1 MSRIAKTITFAL
13 ILLLLAFS
21 LYPLGKSID
30 RTSPENTNPIPELFY
45 FPKTSF
51 IKKIAFGYNNLL
63 ADIFWIRSIQYIGQ
77 HMITDNAF
85 PYLYHILDI
94 TTSLDPRFINAYN
107 FGSFFLAI
115 YASDKKE
122 GIELAEKGIKNNPE
136 NWKPAFELGF
146 IYYMKHDYEN
156 AYKYFSLANTLP
168 GMQDEYKTFA
178 PYALGKFASP
188 DQGIEMW
195 TAIAKMSDNKFIID
209 AARNNIAVL
218 TQKKRV
224 DMLNQAVQTYKKR
237 FHKFPSDL
245 YELVGRGI
253 IAKLPEPV
261 GGMPYNYDPLTGKVT
276 AQIPA
281 PENRE

>member
-1 MSRIAKTITFAL
+1 MNNLFKKIIISL
-13 ILLLLAFS
+13 ILLLLVFS

-51 IKKIAFGYNNLL
+51 IKNIAFGYNNLL

-107 FGSFFLAI
+107 FGSFFLATW
-115 YASDKKE
+115 ANDKKE
-122 GIELAEKGIKNNPE
+122 GIELAKKGIKNNPE

-146 IYYMKHDYEN
+146 IYYMKHDYKN

-168 GMQDEYKTFA
+168 YMPDMYKTFA
-178 PYALGKFASP
+178 PYAMGKFASP

-245 YELVGRGI
+245 SELVGKGI
-253 IAKLPEPV
+253 VAELPKPV
-261 GGMPYNYDPLTGKVT
+261 GDMPYDYDPSTGKVT

-281 PENRE
+281 LKE

>member
-1 MSRIAKTITFAL
+1 MISL

-51 IKKIAFGYNNLL
+51 IKNIAFGYNNLL

-77 HMITDNAF
+77 HSMTDNTY

-107 FGSFFLAI
+107 FGSFFLVTW
-115 YASDKKE
+115 ASDKKE
-122 GIELAEKGIKNNPE
+122 GIELAQKGVKNNPK
-136 NWKPAFELGF
+136 NWQSAFGLGF
-146 IYYMKHDYEN
+146 IYFLSKDYKN

-178 PYALGKFASP
+178 PYAMSKFASP
-188 DQGIEMW
+188 EQGIQMW
-195 TAIAKMSDNKFIID
+195 TAIAKMSDNKFIVD

-245 YELVGRGI
+245 SELVGKGI

-261 GGMPYNYDPLTGKVT
+261 GGMPYDYDPSTGKVT

-281 PENRE
+281 PENKE

>member
-1 MSRIAKTITFAL
+1 MSRIAKTIMLAL
-13 ILLLLAFS
+13 ICLLLAFS

-30 RTSPENTNPIPELFY
+30 LTSPENTNPLPELFY

-51 IKKIAFGYNNLL
+51 IKNIAFGYNNLL
-63 ADIFWIRSIQYIGQ
+63 ADIFWIRSVQYIGQ
-77 HMITDNAF
+77 HLITDNAF

-122 GIELAEKGIKNNPE
+122 GIELVEKGIKNNPE

-146 IYYMKHDYEN
+146 IYFMRQDYKN

-178 PYALGKFASP
+178 PYAMGKFALP
-188 DQGIEMW
+188 DESIEMW

-209 AARNNIAVL
+209 AARNNIAAI

-224 DMLNQAVQTYKKR
+224 DMLNQAVQTYEKR

-245 YELVGRGI
+245 SELVEKGI
-253 IAKLPEPV
+253 IAKLPEPI
-261 GGMPYNYDPLTGKVT
+261 GNMPYNYDSSTGKVT
-276 AQIPA
+276 AQIPRLK
-281 PENRE
+281 E

>member
-1 MSRIAKTITFAL
+1 MISL

-30 RTSPENTNPIPELFY
+30 RTSPENTNPIPEVFY

-51 IKKIAFGYNNLL
+51 IKNIVFGYNNLL

-107 FGSFFLAI
+107 FGSFFLATW
-115 YASDKKE
+115 ANDKKE

-168 GMQDEYKTFA
+168 DIPDMYKTFA

-245 YELVGRGI
+245 SELVGKGI

-261 GGMPYNYDPLTGKVT
+261 GGMPYDYDPSTAKVT
-276 AQIPA
+276 AQIPTLY
-281 PENRE
+281 NRE

>member
-1 MSRIAKTITFAL
+1 MISL
-13 ILLLLAFS
+13 IFLLLVFS
-21 LYPLGKSID
+21 LYPLGKLID
-30 RTSPENTNPIPELFY
+30 RTSPENANPIPDLFY

-51 IKKIAFGYNNLL
+51 IKNIAFGYNNLL
-63 ADIFWIRSIQYIGQ
+63 ADIFWIRSVQYIGQ
-77 HMITDNAF
+77 HLITDNAF

-94 TTSLDPRFINAYN
+94 TTSLDPRFIDAYN
-107 FGSFFLAI
+107 FGSFFLATW
-115 YASDKKE
+115 ANDKKE
-122 GIELAEKGIKNNPE
+122 GIELAQKGIKNNPE

-146 IYYMKHDYEN
+146 IYFMKQDYEN

-168 GMQDEYKTFA
+168 DMPEMYKTFA
-178 PYALGKFASP
+178 PYAMGKFALP
-188 DQGIEMW
+188 DQGIEIW
-195 TAIAKMSDNKFIID
+195 AAIAKMSDNKFIID

-224 DMLNQAVQTYKKR
+224 DILNQAVQTYKKR

-245 YELVGRGI
+245 YELVEKGI

-261 GGMPYNYDPLTGKVT
+261 GGMSYDYDPSTGRVT

-281 PENRE
+281 LKE